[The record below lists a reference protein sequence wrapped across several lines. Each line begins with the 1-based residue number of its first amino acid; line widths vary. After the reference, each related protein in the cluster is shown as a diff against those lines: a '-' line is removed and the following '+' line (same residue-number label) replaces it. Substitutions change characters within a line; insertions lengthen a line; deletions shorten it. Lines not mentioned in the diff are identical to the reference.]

1 MNKLPYDHT
10 DPKSIENYAKNL
22 IGLSFYDVLENNSFD
37 EEVLFKLREKYN
49 NPRGKGSLGN
59 LLEKYYFMYEPNSIS
74 EPDFKEASTELKV
87 TPYELTKNNKIRAGE
102 RLVITMIPF
111 DREVT
116 DDFYKSHLIEKL
128 RLILFIFYYRDREI
142 DRIDYLINYVSLF
155 SILSDKCKDDLDI
168 IIEDYKKIIHKIQ
181 NGKAHEL
188 SEGDTLYLGAC
199 TKGAT
204 AKKSYRKQYYSDI
217 PSKSRA
223 FSLKQS
229 YMTYLI
235 NHYVLNNI
243 ETYESII
250 EKNHVEVK
258 DFESYI
264 IKIIDK
270 YIGRSEDELYN
281 EFGISKRFK
290 SANNSLVMRMLG
302 IKTDNAEEFEKAN
315 IQTKTI
321 RVNKKGNPKES
332 MSFPAFKIMDF
343 INEEWEHSEIYNLF
357 SETKFLF
364 IVFQESDNGKF
375 YLKGSKIWNMPI
387 SDLENQGRIE
397 WEKYQDKFIDGIS
410 LKVKETKTGYQVSN
424 DLPKSSSTEIFHI
437 RPHTSQSAYNINGVH
452 YGKGTEVNMDLL
464 PNGDKM
470 TIQSFW
476 LNSKYIKNQIKEL
489 ID

>member
-1 MNKLPYDHT
+1 MNILPYDHT

-22 IGLSFYDVLENNSFD
+22 IGLSFFDVLENSFSD
-37 EEVLFKLREKYN
+37 EDILFELREKYN

-74 EPDFKEASTELKV
+74 EPDFKEAGTELKV
-87 TPYELTKNNKIRAGE
+87 TPYEITKKNKIKAGE

-116 DDFYKSHLIEKL
+116 DDFYQSHLIEKL
-128 RLILFIFYYRDREI
+128 RLILFIFYYRDRAIE
-142 DRIDYLINYVSLF
+142 RIDYLINYVSLF
-155 SILSDKCKDDLDI
+155 SILSEKCKDDLEI

-204 AKKSYRKQYYSDI
+204 AKKSYRSQFYSDI

-235 NHYVLNNI
+235 NYYILNNV

-250 EKNHVEVK
+250 EKNHVKGE
-258 DFESYI
+258 DFEEFVLGLINNYVG
-264 IKIIDK
+264 K
-270 YIGRSEDELYN
+270 SEKELYK
-281 EFGISKRFK
+281 EFDIPKVK
-290 SANNSLVMRMLG
+290 NANNLLVMRMLG

-321 RVNKKGNPKES
+321 RVTKKGMPKES

-343 INEEWEHSEIYNLF
+343 IDEEWEESEIFNLF

-364 IVFQESDNGKF
+364 IVFQESDNGIY
-375 YLKGSKIWNMPI
+375 YLKGGKIWNMPM
-387 SDLENQGRIE
+387 SDLDNQGRLE
-397 WEKYQDKFIDGIS
+397 WEEFQNKFIDGVN
-410 LKVKETKTGYQVSN
+410 LYVKETKSGYNVAN
-424 DLPKSSSTEIFHI
+424 DLPKSSNTQIFHI
-437 RPHTSQSAYNINGVH
+437 RPHTSQSAYFIDGVH
-452 YGKGTEVNMDLL
+452 YGKGTEANMDLL
-464 PNGDKM
+464 PNGNKM

-476 LNSKYIKNQIKEL
+476 LNSRYIKNQIKEL